1 LNHSP
6 PQNSD
11 VEAQPD
17 LESSGAGCP
26 KQPVK
31 KAVDRFIGR
40 LLLRSILLLV
50 TAATLL
56 DIYEWR
62 YGKLDIFEPRG
73 EASKPIPL
81 AMDGGDPYLR
91 ALMRTISAS
100 ESNVPRPYSVIYGG
114 EYFRGW
120 SQHPDDCVHIP
131 VGPNTGN
138 CSTAAGRYQFITTTW
153 EEQARKYH
161 PDQPKVLF
169 WRPYSFDPTAQDVVL
184 HRWLADDYQWGVD
197 LSQLLREGRVERV
210 LEILSPTW
218 TSLGYGIETNS
229 MSAYLPE
236 LYWEM
241 LDEELAALAPTEPTP
256 LEPTVIQPANVNGLR
271 LNGEN
276 AATPDDIQVPVQTHA
291 EDFET
296 GASLDEA
303 EPEEIES
310 DHSEGRALQEG
321 WAEIT
326 GGAGKLLEA
335 LLRR

>member
-1 LNHSP
+1 MSNPPSPNSEVDSHS
-6 PQNSD
+6 QQASS
-11 VEAQPD
+11 VEGQSA
-17 LESSGAGCP
+17 
-26 KQPVK
+26 PVK

-40 LLLRSILLLV
+40 FLLRSILLVV

-56 DIYEWR
+56 DIYQWR
-62 YGKLDIFEPRG
+62 YGELNIFEPRG

-114 EYFRGW
+114 DYFRGW
-120 SQHPDDCVHIP
+120 NQHPDDCVYIP

-169 WRPYSFDPTAQDVVL
+169 WRPYPFDPTSQDVVL
-184 HRWLADDYQWGVD
+184 HRWLADNYEWGVD
-197 LSQLLREGRVERV
+197 LSKLLREGQVERV

-229 MSAYLPE
+229 MSAYLPNI
-236 LYWEM
+236 YWEM
-241 LDEELAALAPTEPTP
+241 LDEELTAIAPVDPAVVQPATTGGVEADE
-256 LEPTVIQPANVNGLR
+256 LEPDEFEP
-271 LNGEN
+271 GE
-276 AATPDDIQVPVQTHA
+276 PVQTYA
-291 EDFET
+291 EDWDSEVT
-296 GASLDEA
+296 DEPGEA
-303 EPEEIES
+303 ESTVADGAAAEAGTLK
-310 DHSEGRALQEG
+310 DGL
-321 WAEIT
+321 AEIA
-326 GGAGKLLEA
+326 GGSRKLLDA
-335 LLRR
+335 LFGR

>member
-1 LNHSP
+1 M
-6 PQNSD
+6 
-11 VEAQPD
+11 
-17 LESSGAGCP
+17 
-26 KQPVK
+26 K

-40 LLLRSILLLV
+40 FLLRSILLVV

-62 YGKLDIFEPRG
+62 YGELNIFEPKG

-120 SQHPDDCVHIP
+120 NSHPDDCVYIP

-161 PDQPKVLF
+161 PHQPKVLF
-169 WRPYSFDPTAQDVVL
+169 WRPYPFDPTSQDVVL
-184 HRWLADDYQWGVD
+184 HRWLEDNYEWGVD
-197 LSQLLREGRVERV
+197 LSQLLREGQVEQV
-210 LEILSPTW
+210 LKILSPTW

-229 MSAYLPE
+229 MSAYLPNI
-236 LYWEM
+236 YWEM
-241 LDEELAALAPTEPTP
+241 LDEELAALAPVEPV
-256 LEPTVIQPANVNGLR
+256 EVQPSTTGNFGPGESGL
-271 LNGEN
+271 GE
-276 AATPDDIQVPVQTHA
+276 PVQTYA
-291 EDFET
+291 EDWESESEA
-296 GASLDEA
+296 GDELENSESVVSDGSEA
-303 EPEEIES
+303 ETLR
-310 DHSEGRALQEG
+310 DGL
-321 WAEIT
+321 AEIA
-326 GGAGKLLEA
+326 GGSRKLVEA
-335 LLRR
+335 LLGR

>member
-1 LNHSP
+1 M
-6 PQNSD
+6 
-11 VEAQPD
+11 
-17 LESSGAGCP
+17 
-26 KQPVK
+26 K

-40 LLLRSILLLV
+40 LLLRSILLVV

-62 YGKLDIFEPRG
+62 YGELNIFEPRG

-81 AMDGGDPYLR
+81 AMEGGDPYLR

-114 EYFRGW
+114 EYFQGW
-120 SQHPDDCVHIP
+120 NAHPDYCVYIP

-169 WRPYSFDPTAQDVVL
+169 WRPYPFDPTSQDVVL
-184 HRWLADDYQWGVD
+184 HRWLADEYVWGVD
-197 LSQLLREGRVERV
+197 FSQLLQEGQVERV

-236 LYWEM
+236 IYGEM
-241 LDEELAALAPTEPTP
+241 LEEELAALASAEGGP
-256 LEPTVIQPANVNGLR
+256 VVAQPSMVGGFEA
-271 LNGEN
+271 GE
-276 AATPDDIQVPVQTHA
+276 PVQTFA
-291 EDFET
+291 EEFEA
-296 GASLDEA
+296 GGVSDEAGPVEPVGKEPVEA
-303 EPEEIES
+303 EPV
-310 DHSEGRALQEG
+310 G
-321 WAEIT
+321 
-326 GGAGKLLEA
+326 GGAGAFREGVAEVAGGARKVLEA
-335 LLRR
+335 LLGR

>member
-1 LNHSP
+1 M
-6 PQNSD
+6 
-11 VEAQPD
+11 
-17 LESSGAGCP
+17 
-26 KQPVK
+26 K

-40 LLLRSILLLV
+40 FLVRSILLVV

-62 YGKLDIFEPRG
+62 YGELNIFEPKG

-81 AMDGGDPYLR
+81 AMEGGDPYLR

-114 EYFRGW
+114 EYFNGW
-120 SQHPDDCVHIP
+120 NAHPDDCVYIP

-169 WRPYSFDPTAQDVVL
+169 WRPYPFDPTSQDVVL
-184 HRWLADDYQWGVD
+184 HRWLADEYEWGLD
-197 LSQLLREGRVERV
+197 FSQLLREGQVERV

-229 MSAYLPE
+229 MSAYLPNI
-236 LYWEM
+236 YWEM
-241 LDEELAALAPTEPTP
+241 LDEELAVLAPVEPAVVAP
-256 LEPTVIQPANVNGLR
+256 VGVQPATTGDFEANE
-271 LNGEN
+271 GE
-276 AATPDDIQVPVQTHA
+276 VREPVQTNA
-291 EDFET
+291 EDWDSQGEP
-296 GASLDEA
+296 GAGDESERSESAAAEEA
-303 EPEEIES
+303 ETVTLWDGLADI
-310 DHSEGRALQEG
+310 A
-321 WAEIT
+321 
-326 GGAGKLLEA
+326 GGSRKLVKA
-335 LLRR
+335 LLGR

>member
-1 LNHSP
+1 M
-6 PQNSD
+6 
-11 VEAQPD
+11 
-17 LESSGAGCP
+17 
-26 KQPVK
+26 K

-40 LLLRSILLLV
+40 FLLRSILLVV

-62 YGKLDIFEPRG
+62 YGELNIFEPKG

-81 AMDGGDPYLR
+81 AMQGGDPYLR

-100 ESNVPRPYSVIYGG
+100 ESNVSRPYSVIYGG
-114 EYFRGW
+114 KYFKGW
-120 SQHPDDCVHIP
+120 NAHPDDCVHIP

-169 WRPYSFDPTAQDVVL
+169 WRPYPFDPTSQDVVL
-184 HRWLADDYQWGVD
+184 HRWLADSYEWGVD
-197 LSQLLREGRVERV
+197 LSQLLREGQVERV

-236 LYWEM
+236 IYWEM
-241 LDEELAALAPTEPTP
+241 LDEELATLAPV
-256 LEPTVIQPANVNGLR
+256 EPTVVQPATTIRPGIDPEASEFEGDGLEAS
-271 LNGEN
+271 GAEGN
-276 AATPDDIQVPVQTHA
+276 APIQTYA
-291 EDFET
+291 EDWP
-296 GASLDEA
+296 SEA
-303 EPEEIES
+303 EREADISVPE
-310 DHSEGRALQEG
+310 RLANL
-321 WAEIT
+321 
-326 GGAGKLLEA
+326 AGQSRQ
-335 LLRR
+335 LLRTLFRR